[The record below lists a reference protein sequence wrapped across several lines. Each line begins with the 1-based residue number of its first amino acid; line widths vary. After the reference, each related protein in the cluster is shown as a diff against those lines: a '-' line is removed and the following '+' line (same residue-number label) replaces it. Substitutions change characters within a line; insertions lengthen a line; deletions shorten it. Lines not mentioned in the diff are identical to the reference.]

1 MAETPWRP
9 SEGWEAISRPPANLE
24 EMAHESQLKFELRFY
39 AAILQRYPD
48 YVDVLRLMSQLLT
61 QVGRYPEALE
71 VDLRLVRLRP
81 QDAVAH
87 YNLAC
92 TYARLHKTDSAIRA
106 LRRAIELGYRDYRYI
121 KQDRDLDSI
130 RDDPRYR
137 ELMQQLESGNV

>member
-1 MAETPWRP
+1 MGNTPWLQ
-9 SEGWEAISRPPANLE
+9 SEGWQAISRAPATLQ
-24 EMAHESQLKFELRFY
+24 EMAAENQQRFELRFFTD
-39 AAILQRYPD
+39 ILRRYPD
-48 YVDVLRLMSQLLT
+48 YVDVLRIMSQLLT

-92 TYARLHKTDSAIRA
+92 TYARLNKTDAAIRA

-137 ELMQQLESGNV
+137 ELMRQLESGNK

>member
-1 MAETPWRP
+1 MAQSPWRH
-9 SEGWEAISRPPANLE
+9 SEGDDAIPRPPATLE
-24 EMAHESQLKFELRFY
+24 EMANESQLKFELRFFSD
-39 AAILQRYPD
+39 ILRRYPD
-48 YVDVLRLMSQLLT
+48 YVDVLRHMSQLLT
-61 QVGRYPEALE
+61 QVGRYAEALE

-92 TYARLHKTDSAIRA
+92 TYARLNKTDSAIRA

-137 ELMQQLESGNV
+137 ELMRQLESGNV

>member
-1 MAETPWRP
+1 MAETAWPCG
-9 SEGWEAISRPPANLE
+9 EGWEAILRPPETLE
-24 EMAHESQLKFELRFY
+24 ALAHESQLKFELRFY
-39 AAILQRYPD
+39 AGILRRYPD

-61 QVGRYPEALE
+61 QIGRYAEALE

-92 TYARLHKTDSAIRA
+92 TYARLHKTDAAIRA
-106 LRRAIELGYRDYRYI
+106 LSRAIELGYRDYRYI

-137 ELMQQLESGNV
+137 ELMRQLESGNV